1 MLQKKQIIS
10 NVLIIFLLTFATI
23 IFEISLSRLFSYL
36 LSFHFVIIII
46 AFSILGLGI
55 GQITYARFNKK
66 IDNSSLFWIAVPAI
80 SIFLSFSLLLVLS
93 KSGISSLTS
102 FGLPV
107 FIVLSIIPFIAIG
120 IVYAYIFEANKPY
133 ISTLYGFDLI
143 GAAAGAL
150 TSVFLLNTFNL
161 VYVVGIVISLLLLVL
176 VIYTIANKRRFVKV
190 NTVLLLVVVL
200 LMWFGKDTL
209 NFDIPTAKDPS
220 KDMSR
225 LMNNPSL
232 QSKIIESRWS
242 AFGKTDLV
250 KFMYPDNS
258 ESKVMFIDG
267 AAGTDV
273 VDIDELAKDSIKL
286 RKSLSGFPAV
296 FAINFVKENEKD
308 SILIIGP
315 GGGIDIAAAYFS
327 GYKNIDAVE
336 VNPSF
341 VNLMKKYNPGT
352 FFDKK
357 NIKVHVNEG
366 RNFVIN
372 NQGKYDAIMLTI
384 PVTKSSRGADFYGL
398 TENYLFTMEALA
410 DYLDG
415 LSENGTLYFTMH
427 ARQEVYKMLANYL
440 EIQKKMGVD
449 QIEALKKIY
458 IYSNGMNPVLVINKK
473 PFEEKMIEEVHLTAH
488 YLELDQ
494 DVFYFPYIKQEGLDT
509 IVQNVNYKWY
519 MLDNILYDISSGTYP
534 QSKLWETAPM
544 NLKPVTDDSPYFFNY
559 NNGIP
564 DAMIIP
570 LWLGIFIVGWFLVN
584 WMAKWKTISFSE
596 NTTVALREKFSALAL
611 ISFLLGFSYILI
623 QGYLFQVLNLKLSN
637 PSQSFSLLLF
647 TFLLGNGIGSL
658 MTSRFKRNFSK
669 KIIGYTALIIVA
681 CVLTVYLLLPI
692 WYDQLSEFWIAVF
705 LLFPSFFIGI
715 PFPLLLKIAASFKDK
730 KIISYLL
737 GISSIAGVAAS
748 IFTIVISILY
758 GYRFVFL
765 FGLIGYGL
773 LILIT
778 YRYKKIKI
786 LQQ

>member
-1 MLQKKQIIS
+1 
-10 NVLIIFLLTFATI
+10 
-23 IFEISLSRLFSYL
+23 
-36 LSFHFVIIII
+36 
-46 AFSILGLGI
+46 LGLGI

-66 IDNSSLFWIAVPAI
+66 IDNSSLFWTSVPAF

-93 KSGISSLTS
+93 KSGISSLTN

-107 FIVLSIIPFIAIG
+107 YIVLSIIPFIAIG
-120 IVYAYIFEANKPY
+120 IVYAFIFEANKPY
-133 ISTLYGFDLI
+133 ISTLYGADLI

-150 TSVFLLNTFNL
+150 TSVFLLNTFGL
-161 VYVVGIVISLLLLVL
+161 VQVVAIAIGLLLLALAIALIAGKNRYSKILVPLVLL
-176 VIYTIANKRRFVKV
+176 VIF
-190 NTVLLLVVVL
+190 
-200 LMWFGKDTL
+200 LMGFAKDVL
-209 NFDIPTAKDPS
+209 NFDIPVAKDPS
-220 KDMSR
+220 KDMYR
-225 LMNNPSL
+225 LMANPALKSEKL
-232 QSKIIESRWS
+232 ESRWS

-250 KFMYPDNS
+250 KFTYPDS
-258 ESKVMFIDG
+258 TVSKSMFIDA
-267 AAGTDV
+267 AAGTNV
-273 VDIDELAKDSIKL
+273 VDIDELAKDTVEM
-286 RKSLSGFPAV
+286 RKVLSRFPAI
-296 FAINFVKENEKD
+296 FALNFLSKKEKD
-308 SILIIGP
+308 SVLIIGP
-315 GGGIDIAAAYFS
+315 GGGIDIAATYFM
-327 GYKNIDAVE
+327 GFKYIEAVE

-341 VNLMKKYNPGT
+341 VDLMKKYNPST
-352 FFDKK
+352 FLEKE

-372 NQGKYDAIMLTI
+372 NKGKYDAIMLTI

-440 EIQKKMGVD
+440 EVQKKMGVG
-449 QIEALKKIY
+449 QMEALKKIY
-458 IYSNGMNPVLVINKK
+458 IYSNGMNPVLVIKKK
-473 PFEEKMIEEVHLTAH
+473 PFEQKMIEEVHRTAH

-519 MLDNILYDISSGTYP
+519 MFDTILYDISSGTYP

-564 DAMIIP
+564 DAMVIP

-584 WMAKWKTISFSE
+584 WGTKWKTISFSE

-658 MTSRFKRNFSK
+658 MTSRFKRNFPK
-669 KIIGYTALIIVA
+669 KIMGYTALIIVA
-681 CVLTVYLLLPI
+681 SLLTVYVLLPI
-692 WYDQLSEFWIAVF
+692 WYDQLSEFWIAV
-705 LLFPSFFIGI
+705 LLLLPSFFIGI
-715 PFPLLLKIAASFKDK
+715 PFPLLLKIAISFKDK

-758 GYRFVFL
+758 GYRLVFL
-765 FGLIGYGL
+765 FGLLGYGL

-778 YRYKKIKI
+778 YRYKKLKI
-786 LQQ
+786 LQL